1 MSYTPTPFKPGDI
14 VETTEE
20 YRDWAEKCFQNC
32 YEKRKTYTKG
42 LVRSVHV
49 LHHKDTGAPMMDY
62 IILDNGVSAKAEH
75 FQKAS
80 FKCPDCKE
88 ETEIVKF
95 NGGAYFSCNN
105 IFCGNIKLYDVFTLF
120 AKIPKIE
127 NVTA

>member
-1 MSYTPTPFKPGDI
+1 MSYNPSPFQPGDI

-20 YRDWAEKCFQNC
+20 YREWAEKYYISSNI
-32 YEKRKTYTKG
+32 RTRTYSKG

-75 FQKAS
+75 FQKVS
-80 FKCPDCKE
+80 FKCPNCKE

-105 IFCGNIKLYDVFTLF
+105 ILCGNIKLYDVFTLF

-127 NVTA
+127 KVTA